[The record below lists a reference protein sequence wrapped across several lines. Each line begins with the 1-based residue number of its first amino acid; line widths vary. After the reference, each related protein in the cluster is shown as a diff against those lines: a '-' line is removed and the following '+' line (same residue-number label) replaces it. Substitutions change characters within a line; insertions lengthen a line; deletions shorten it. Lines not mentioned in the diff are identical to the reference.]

1 MIPRRTRARWGATGR
16 QAALAGFEAADARLP
31 VAEGGQ
37 GLLRKTFP
45 DHWSFLLGELAL
57 YSFVLLLLT
66 GVYLT
71 LFFHPSMAQTVYDG
85 PYEPLR
91 GVPVS
96 EAYYSTLRI
105 TFEVRGGLLIRQMH
119 HWAAVVF
126 VAAIALHLLRVF
138 FTGAFR
144 KPREANWVIGVTLFL
159 LALLEGF
166 CGYSLPDDLLSGT
179 GLRTAQGIL
188 LSIPVVGTY
197 LQFFAFGGQYPGV
210 EIIPRLYAMHILLV
224 PGLLVALITVHL
236 FLVFY
241 LKHTQWA
248 GPGRTNRNVVG
259 KPMYPQ
265 FAAGSAGLS
274 FMVCGLLALMGAVAQ
289 INPVWDY
296 GPYRTDVV
304 STDSQPDWYVG
315 FLEGALRL
323 MPAFETN
330 LWGHTVSWSVLV
342 PAIVLPAVLFAV
354 LYAYPFFEQWVT
366 GDRQEHNLCDRPR
379 NRPVRTGFG
388 VAGIAFYSVLLVAAG
403 NDVWARI
410 FDVSLNGMTWWLRVL
425 LVIGPL
431 AAFMAT
437 RRLCRAL
444 QEHDRE
450 RLAEGDETGEV
461 HQSVEGTL
469 DEARRPLSPERRY
482 TLAARE
488 MPRPL
493 EPVAGAGR
501 GQRLRATL
509 SAWYYRDREELPTP
523 SVTAAE
529 LGGSEPGDG
538 PERPEK
544 AAPSERE
551 R

>member
-1 MIPRRTRARWGATGR
+1 MFLRRAKARWEAGGR
-16 QAALAGFEAADARLP
+16 RAALAGFEAADARLP

-37 GLLRKTFP
+37 GLLRKAFP

-57 YSFVLLLLT
+57 YSFVMLLLT

-71 LFFHPSMAQTVYDG
+71 LFFHPSMAQVVYDG

-91 GVPVS
+91 GVRMS
-96 EAYYSTLRI
+96 EAYDSTLSI
-105 TFEVRGGLLIRQMH
+105 SFEIRGGLLMRQIH

-126 VAAIALHLLRVF
+126 VAAISLHLLRIF

-144 KPREANWVIGVTLFL
+144 KPREINWVVGVTLFL

-179 GLRTAQGIL
+179 GLRTAQGIV

-197 LQFFAFGGQYPGV
+197 LQFFAFGGEYPGQ
-210 EIIPRLYAMHILLV
+210 EIIPRLYVTHILLV
-224 PGLLVALITVHL
+224 PALLVALITVHL
-236 FLVFY
+236 ILVFY

-248 GPGRTNRNVVG
+248 GPGRGNRNVVG

-265 FAAGSAGLS
+265 FATGSAGLS
-274 FMVCGLLALMGAVAQ
+274 FMVFGLLAALGAVAQ
-289 INPVWDY
+289 INPVWNY
-296 GPYRTDVV
+296 GPYRPDVV
-304 STDSQPDWYVG
+304 STNSQPDWYVG

-342 PAIVLPAVLFAV
+342 PTIVLPALLFLV

-366 GDRQEHNLCDRPR
+366 GDSDEHHLCDRPR
-379 NRPVRTGFG
+379 NRPVRTGLG
-388 VAGIAFYSVLLVAAG
+388 VAGTVFYTVLLVAGG
-403 NDVWARI
+403 NDVWART
-410 FDVSLNGMTWWLRVL
+410 FDVSINGMTWWLRVL
-425 LVIGPL
+425 LVIAPL

-437 RRLCRAL
+437 RRWCRAL

-450 RLAEGDETGEV
+450 RLEEGDETGEV
-461 HQSVEGTL
+461 YQSLEGTL
-469 DEARRPLSPERRY
+469 DESRRALSPEQRY

-493 EPVAGAGR
+493 EPAEGAGR
-501 GQRLRATL
+501 GQRVRAAL
-509 SAWYYRDREELPTP
+509 SAWYYRDQEELPFP
-523 SVTAAE
+523 SHRPAE
-529 LGGSEPGDG
+529 LGGPGEHVRKED
-538 PERPEK
+538 
-544 AAPSERE
+544 
-551 R
+551 